1 MKKAILAGIC
11 VISMV
16 LATGCS
22 ASSNMAAQV
31 AAGASE
37 KDTSTSSSVAVQE
50 AGTAE
55 DAGATT
61 GETTP
66 EAGVGEI
73 AAASEEKIIRDYF
86 YEIETLDFSTS
97 VSAVDRI
104 CSEMGGYMQES
115 SVEGDSLSGRKTL
128 RSAHFVLRI
137 PAEKTG
143 TFQQGLE
150 ELGTVR
156 NQSSTSQRVTEE
168 YFDIE
173 SRLKSLRAQEERL
186 LELLEQSG
194 TMEEIITVEQ
204 ALADVTY
211 QIEKLT
217 GELKRYDSLTQYST
231 VTIDLYEVLE
241 PSPDET
247 IPVTLGEKI
256 GAQFQSTLRGM
267 AAVGENLL
275 IIVIGG
281 LPVFAVIA
289 VVVVVICLIVRRH
302 NKRAEKKKQEAMKAL
317 EDKQKPEE

>member
-1 MKKAILAGIC
+1 MKQAILAGIC
-11 VISMV
+11 VISMI

-22 ASSNMAAQV
+22 ASSNMAAQGAV
-31 AAGASE
+31 GASSE
-37 KDTSTSSSVAVQE
+37 NYTSTSSSVAVSE
-50 AGTAE
+50 AGVAE
-55 DAGATT
+55 DAAA
-61 GETTP
+61 EVD
-66 EAGVGEI
+66 AGVGEI

-86 YEIETLDFSTS
+86 YEIETLDFSAS
-97 VSAVDRI
+97 VSAADRI

-150 ELGTVR
+150 ELGTIR

-267 AAVGENLL
+267 AAVGESLL

-281 LPVFAVIA
+281 LPIFATIAVI
-289 VVVVVICLIVRRH
+289 VVVICLIVRRH
-302 NKRAEKKKQEAMKAL
+302 NKKLEKKRQEALNALEEKKK
-317 EDKQKPEE
+317 PEE